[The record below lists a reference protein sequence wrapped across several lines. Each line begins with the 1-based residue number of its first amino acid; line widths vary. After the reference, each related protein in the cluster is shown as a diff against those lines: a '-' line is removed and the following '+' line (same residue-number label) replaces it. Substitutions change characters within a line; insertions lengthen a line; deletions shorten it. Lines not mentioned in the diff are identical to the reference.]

1 MGASRSSSFF
11 LDFPPRAA
19 NPLRAGRDAGL
30 APRTVPFPPALAT
43 PRVDVLDD
51 EAEAGSAPPP
61 RMLATFTTRLFAE
74 AVFAEAA
81 CLAPAVPFAV
91 RVEVADFA
99 APDFDEAAAFADVAV
114 LPFAAGAPARRELAV
129 RAAVAE
135 RAVPDPLA
143 IPARLPAGAATL
155 RDVRLRA
162 AVVAP
167 PRVNERAVAGV
178 AARGALVTLLAL
190 VVTVRA
196 AAALR
201 AAVAAEATG
210 RAAPDAH
217 STRPPA
223 RHVPGRKYRS

>member
-1 MGASRSSSFF
+1 
-11 LDFPPRAA
+11 
-19 NPLRAGRDAGL
+19 
-30 APRTVPFPPALAT
+30 
-43 PRVDVLDD
+43 
-51 EAEAGSAPPP
+51 
-61 RMLATFTTRLFAE
+61 MLATFTTRLFAE

-210 RAAPDAH
+210 RAAPDA
-217 STRPPA
+217 PPDRRAGVATLVWALPLAAPPPRTGAAVAVRVFFAA
-223 RHVPGRKYRS
+223 R